1 MRKNQSGIKRN
12 NNLKIYSSPFI
23 KNKKKSVGF
32 ISPFTFANLPQSGE
46 MCKQTM
52 LDHSL
57 VSMGLLFY
65 AAMFNAVCMSSSVQ
79 RSVYKDIVLLLQ
91 KEKYLT
97 LRQLRS
103 KVSDVSRTNIYLVY
117 ILIEKKVK
125 LFLLLFVLLLFFFL
139 NSM

>member
-1 MRKNQSGIKRN
+1 M
-12 NNLKIYSSPFI
+12 
-23 KNKKKSVGF
+23 
-32 ISPFTFANLPQSGE
+32 
-46 MCKQTM
+46 
-52 LDHSL
+52 
-57 VSMGLLFY
+57 SMGLLFY

-125 LFLLLFVLLLFFFL
+125 LFLLLFVLLLFFFFKF
-139 NSM
+139 NVR